1 MALGYTVVCLL
12 AGLFLLGLV
21 RAEVGLLQRQ
31 HRLVASYPAAGYK
44 PTRQFRLPADQPKPA
59 RLVANSEAQEDLDD
73 AAEELTPRPN
83 AAPGSPPPPAPVP
96 AAVPAIPVTPT
107 IAYYPAGAVGF
118 VRPATFAKI
127 VTAPQPVSAYG
138 ATPQY
143 YSAYFG

>member
-1 MALGYTVVCLL
+1 MALGYTVVCML

-21 RAEVGLLQRQ
+21 RAEVGLAQRQ

-44 PTRQFRLPADQPKPA
+44 PSRQFRLPAAQPQPA

-73 AAEELTPRPN
+73 DTAEELTPRPN
-83 AAPGSPPPPAPVP
+83 AAPTPTPAPVP

-118 VRPATFAKI
+118 VHPATFAKI
-127 VTAPQPVSAYG
+127 VAAPQAASTYG
-138 ATPQY
+138 ATPHY
-143 YSAYFG
+143 YAAYFG